1 MQQESE
7 RCRVRARRPD
17 MALYV
22 PKAHRGAVLLK
33 TGDEEESCGSPN
45 SVVKEK
51 QKESS
56 LSQKEVFKDK
66 PEARRLSIN
75 PDRKEHNCREG
86 KKSSTKLRMDTCLQK
101 TNRVCSKRGTTE
113 SKEVLSQ
120 GQQQGA
126 PDAGVITNAP
136 LQRHFKPKKVECLEV
151 ETTDV
156 TGHERILLSQAC
168 LGISEAQVPSKPFQ
182 NVEFCDFSR
191 HEPDGEAFEDKDL
204 EGRIETDTKVLEIL
218 YEFPRVFSSVMKPEN
233 MIVPIKLSSDS
244 EIVQQSMQTSDGI
257 LNPSSGG
264 ITTTSVP
271 GSPDGVFDQTCVDFE
286 VENVGGIANS
296 TGFILD
302 QKDTDSIPVTMGH
315 ISLSESTNDT
325 VSPVMIRECEK
336 NDSTADELH
345 VKHEPPDTAV
355 LAHETHRDSGFKN
368 VGDITNKACMM
379 DTTGM
384 SCSDHVTVDSP
395 YVVAVR
401 IADETSINTRS
412 FSKFVGMSADAT
424 PLHAARSGNDTED
437 FSNPSA
443 CSDIYAES
451 ISSHFTE
458 STGKLIESLSDCASS
473 LPIKKIAGSNYNTF
487 LDSEL
492 SMLNGTKVL
501 SDSAVGIDLGSTG
514 DTTEALH
521 ELRTAE
527 EFKTKEQDD
536 SGNIEFGV
544 SFPDRESLSMETSIE
559 PKATETSH
567 TEGITATEESWESMF
582 NDDGDCLDPRLLQ
595 EGILMHIKPEN
606 HCSKLSGNTKSR
618 ESIQEPGFDYYN
630 HEVPDIDLSDCE
642 FPHVIEI
649 YDFPQEFRTED
660 LLRVFCS
667 YQKKGFDIK
676 WVDDTHALGVFS
688 SPITARDALGIKH
701 TMVKIRPLSQATRAA
716 KAKARAYAE
725 FLQPAK
731 ERPETSAALARR
743 LVISALGVRS
753 KQSKT
758 EREAELKKLQE
769 ARERKRLE
777 AKQREDIWEGRDQST
792 V

>member
-22 PKAHRGAVLLK
+22 PKARRGAVLLK

-271 GSPDGVFDQTCVDFE
+271 GSPDGVFDQTCIDFE

-458 STGKLIESLSDCASS
+458 STGKLIESLSDYASS

>member
-22 PKAHRGAVLLK
+22 PKARRGAVLLK